1 MAFTAD
7 EEAGG
12 AANGVSWLLATHRE
26 LIDAQT
32 VINPDGGEAGM
43 KQGRKLY
50 VAVQTS
56 EKNFLTFG
64 VETTDKGGHSSRPTA
79 DNPIYRLAAALTRLS
94 QYGVASFLLPKVT
107 LETPTISREFLPR
120 RA

>member
-1 MAFTAD
+1 
-7 EEAGG
+7 
-12 AANGVSWLLATHRE
+12 
-26 LIDAQT
+26 

-43 KQGRKLY
+43 KHGRKLY

-64 VETTDKGGHSSRPTA
+64 VETTDKGGHSSRPTN
-79 DNPIYRLAAALTRLS
+79 DNPIYRLAAALTRL
-94 QYGVASFLLPKVT
+94 VA
-107 LETPTISREFLPR
+107 ISLSGAFDRNHEAVLRAPR